1 MKTRDDNGKL
11 LLVGSLLKWATVIGL
26 KDHKNTTD
34 IIHDFYN
41 PLVAPYDKLNLAGH
55 RGPDFKDGV
64 EFLAVGC
71 SVTHGIG
78 LNHED
83 TWSYH
88 LAKIMGIGDNYNV
101 LGYPGKSLQ
110 FMQRQILE
118 YFNEYGLPK
127 RLVLLAPD
135 QNRLDYFGFDERI
148 IGLKK
153 HNREFVEKRLKNLE
167 LEYVLEDVNE
177 KWESGTYVGST
188 EYLAY
193 LAATSLVQINRI
205 CKLLGIDFYWTSW
218 SRYDLQTAKY
228 LLEIDADLENS
239 YVELRELDGNLFFK
253 DSNEYPDCHK
263 EQNDGPR
270 FYIADDQNHWG
281 RHYHIHMA
289 EDLANAID
297 LRHGH

>member
-11 LLVGSLLKWATVIGL
+11 LLIENLLKWSTVVGL
-26 KDHKNTTD
+26 KSHKNTID
-34 IIHDFYN
+34 IFNDKTN
-41 PLVAPYDKLNLAGH
+41 PISDPRDILNSAGH
-55 RGPDFKDGV
+55 RGPDFKSSV

-71 SVTHGIG
+71 SVTYGIG
-78 LNHED
+78 LDHSD
-83 TWSYH
+83 TWAYH
-88 LAKIMGIGDNYNV
+88 LARIMGISDNYNV

-127 RLVLLAPD
+127 RLILIAPD
-135 QNRLDYFGFDERI
+135 QNRPDYFGLDEGI
-148 IGLKK
+148 IGIKK
-153 HNREFVEKRLKNLE
+153 HNREFLEKRLKNLE

-177 KWESGTYVGST
+177 DWESGTYVGST
-188 EYLAY
+188 PYLAY
-193 LAATSLVQINRI
+193 LASTSLVQISRI
-205 CKLLGIDFYWTSW
+205 CKLLNVELYWTSW
-218 SRYDLQTAKY
+218 SRYDLQTAEH
-228 LLEIDADLENS
+228 LIDIDLDLKNS

-253 DSNEYPDCHK
+253 DSNEYPNCHE
-263 EQNDGPR
+263 EQNTDSR